1 MEQILSLL
9 HTDIIKFKDIF
20 SILIKLEQD
29 GIINE
34 MSKLLYKVFNRE
46 SEFAIEGN
54 KKGENKV

>member
-9 HTDIIKFKDIF
+9 HTDIIKFKDLF

-34 MSKLLYKVFNRE
+34 MSKLFYKVFNSE
-46 SEFAIEGN
+46 SNFAIEGN
-54 KKGENKV
+54 KE